1 MNKQNMEKNGV
12 AMFSRK
18 VIQLGNG
25 LSLRLPVSWIRARR
39 ITKGDR
45 LALYIA
51 ADGNLVIEP
60 LEVS

>member
-1 MNKQNMEKNGV
+1 
-12 AMFSRK
+12 MFSRK